1 MNPTA
6 PGIHALQSSA
16 LSPFSGATE
25 RRWAENAIRSQEAQ
39 LAAVRRRVDAH
50 MRLYYRTPLA
60 DMAIADEPGCWRDR
74 AATTPK
80 GNARNGCL
88 FCRGPFIAQYR
99 YLDPARD
106 PITGR
111 FVSPYRA
118 WRLLRGSAA

>member
-1 MNPTA
+1 MNPAA
-6 PGIHALQSSA
+6 PRLNALQSSA

-25 RRWAENAIRSQEAQ
+25 RRWAENASRAQEAQ
-39 LAAVRRRVDAH
+39 RVAVSRRVDAP

-74 AATTPK
+74 AATTPR
-80 GNARNGCL
+80 GAARNGCL

-118 WRLLRGSAA
+118 WRLLRGCVA